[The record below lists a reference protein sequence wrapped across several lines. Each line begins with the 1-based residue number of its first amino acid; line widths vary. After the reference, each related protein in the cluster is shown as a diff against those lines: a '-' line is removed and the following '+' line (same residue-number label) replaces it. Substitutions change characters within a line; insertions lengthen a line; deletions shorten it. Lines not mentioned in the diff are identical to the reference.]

1 MQNLTMDCRMPKQ
14 IDSPTAVLER
24 PITKSRT
31 TSYNRARNR
40 NSGSGTQYS
49 RFSGKRIEKT
59 RPFTRYG
66 TILVVAP
73 DFPFPPDHGG
83 RSDIWNRIK
92 TLNKIGH
99 RIDLVATTKQKPRPE
114 HLKEVYRY
122 VRSVTIVNRE
132 QKVSDHFSPIPYQIK
147 CRNSLR
153 KVALSGEYDIVFLES
168 EFVYPILD
176 NPALKA
182 GQTVLRIQNHES
194 SYFRELARSVKWGLE
209 KLYYLLESF
218 KFHLIESSLYRRVR
232 NMLFIS
238 SSEYESHRRKHPES
252 NAAILPAPIE
262 QNKMRMN
269 RADSK
274 TVLFVGSLF
283 MANNR
288 EALNWYIEKV
298 HPLLADIKDY
308 QFLAAGNSREGNIDW
323 LYSLAR
329 NHANIKIID
338 SPEDITPLYDQSAV
352 FVNSMLH
359 GAGVK
364 IKNIDAIRNG
374 LPVVTTTVG
383 NQGTG
388 LVNGIDIMVENDPEL
403 FAQDIRELLSNR
415 YRRHEL
421 VRSAQENLKKNYN
434 HRQILERYLS
444 PLMTRV
450 PA

>member
-1 MQNLTMDCRMPKQ
+1 MQNLTRDCRMPKQ
-14 IDSPTAVLER
+14 IDSPTAVMER
-24 PITKSRT
+24 PTTKSRT

-40 NSGSGTQYS
+40 MGGSEARYG
-49 RFSGKRIEKT
+49 RFSGKRNGNT
-59 RPFTRYG
+59 RPFPRHG

-99 RIDLVATTKQKPRPE
+99 KIDLVATTKQEPKPE
-114 HLKEVYRY
+114 HLAEVYRY

-132 QKVSDHFSPIPYQIK
+132 RKISDHFSFIPYQIK
-147 CRNSLR
+147 CRDSLR
-153 KVALSGEYDIVFLES
+153 TVALSDEYDLVLLES

-182 GQTVLRIQNHES
+182 SQAVLRIQNHES
-194 SYFRELARSVKWGLE
+194 SYFRELAGSVGWGFE

-218 KFHLIESSLYRRVR
+218 KFHLIESRLYRRVR

-238 SSEYESHRRKHPES
+238 SSEYESHRRKYPES

-262 QNKMRMN
+262 QNKLRMN
-269 RADSK
+269 HADSR

-288 EALNWYIEKV
+288 EALKWYIEKV
-298 HPLLADIKDY
+298 HPFLSDIKDY

-323 LYSLAR
+323 LHSLAQS
-329 NHANIKIID
+329 HANIKVFD
-338 SPEDITPLYDQSAV
+338 SPEDITPLYNQSAV

-364 IKNIDAIRNG
+364 IKNIDAIQNG

-388 LVNGIDIMVENDPEL
+388 LVNGIDIMVENDPKL

-415 YRRHEL
+415 HRRNEL
-421 VRSAQENLKKNYN
+421 VRSAQENLRKNYN
-434 HRQILERYLS
+434 HRQILESFLS
-444 PLMTRV
+444 PLMKRV